1 MALCER
7 FINPILSYNIIHFN
21 YICAAGILMGKE
33 NAVETEMLNIRLP
46 EDIIRWLDSLVESG
60 IYSSRSEA
68 IRDFLRDFVLQSD
81 GEGTGK

>member
-1 MALCER
+1 
-7 FINPILSYNIIHFN
+7 
-21 YICAAGILMGKE
+21 MGKE

-81 GEGTGK
+81 GESTGK